1 MATQE
6 WCRRVCIMA
15 LVGSLFVLTEVA
27 GKPGPVGYGSYDNYN
42 HGPSYNLI
50 PEQPVVKKV
59 VDFYAKPK
67 YSFGYEVEDY
77 YNQLSHGRWEI
88 RDGDVTQGQYRVLLP
103 DGRIQHME
111 HNVKADCKE
120 TQFTAD
126 GTHFTQ
132 DIIALFTKTDRSRHR
147 HHIIQT
153 HALYALFFLPPPSS
167 TDQKF

>member
-77 YNQLSHGRWEI
+77 YNQLSHGSYWLCCS
-88 RDGDVTQGQYRVLLP
+88 TVLC
-103 DGRIQHME
+103 GWRIYS
-111 HNVKADCKE
+111 
-120 TQFTAD
+120 
-126 GTHFTQ
+126 G
-132 DIIALFTKTDRSRHR
+132 
-147 HHIIQT
+147 
-153 HALYALFFLPPPSS
+153 
-167 TDQKF
+167 KFVMVM